1 MMIDFDSLYQRY
13 AQDVYRFALY
23 LCGDPAY
30 AEEIATETFARAWTT
45 PGDIREGTVKAY
57 LFMIARNLYRAG
69 LKHEKRHI
77 ELEAGLP
84 DPQPGPETLSASR
97 LELQAVLNAL
107 QALPELERA
116 ILLMHAQD
124 EMSYA
129 EIAAV
134 LGISVSAVKVKVH
147 RSRIK
152 LNQRLH
158 PEGDKQ

>member
-1 MMIDFDSLYQRY
+1 MIDFNSLYQHY
-13 AQDVYRFALY
+13 AQDVYRFSLY

-30 AEEIATETFARAWTT
+30 AEELSTEAFARAWTT

-57 LFMIARNLYRAG
+57 LFMIVRNLYRAG
-69 LKHEKRHI
+69 LKQEKHHT
-77 ELEAGLP
+77 ELDVDLP
-84 DPQPGPETLSASR
+84 DQQPGPEALSAAR
-97 LELQAVLNAL
+97 LELQTTLNTL
-107 QALPELERA
+107 QTLPELERA

-134 LGISVSAVKVKVH
+134 LGLSVAAVKVKVH

-152 LNQRLH
+152 LNQLLRK
-158 PEGDKQ
+158 ETK